1 MTICKPLGEA
11 EPLPLPAA
19 SCMGAGL
26 HTGPLAIWQNRWA
39 VMHDDHPLEQPD
51 LRRAFTEVCSVLLLR
66 ITIDN
71 TTRSI
76 AS

>member
-39 VMHDDHPLEQPD
+39 VMHDRPLEQPD
-51 LRRAFTEVCSVLLLR
+51 LWQAFTEMCSVLLLR
-66 ITIDN
+66 INIDN
-71 TTRSI
+71 TTRRI